1 MERFTG
7 QDAAFLYMETPSV
20 HMHTLKVAVIDLP
33 AEIPY
38 SDVFELVRAS
48 MESKLHLVPRL
59 RLRPVEVP
67 GGLHHPMWVNDPN
80 FDIGR
85 HLYRKK
91 IAEPGGHREM
101 DQAIAEI
108 ASIQLPRDRPLWE
121 TWLLEGLADGG
132 VVLVTK
138 IHHSLADGVASAAM
152 LAKVMNLD
160 PDWDDL
166 NVPTPAW
173 TPERLPSRS
182 ELVIG
187 AFLDQRQQLG
197 ALGPLV
203 RRTIRGSVN
212 VLKNIKNRVI
222 DVPYPFVTPRT
233 VFNRTLS
240 PRRSFAS
247 TSLPLA
253 DFKRVKNAA
262 NVTLNDVVLAT
273 VAGALNKFFED
284 RGEHLSRPLVASV
297 PMAVATP
304 GNAPREAGN
313 RVANLFTS
321 LCNDV
326 TNPLLRL
333 QMIHTITS
341 QSKEV
346 QRQLGIETLL
356 DWSDAAPA
364 GIYRWILGAFSQS
377 RLSDYLPPPANL
389 VVSNVRGPD
398 HPLYVAGARLRTIY
412 SVGPAVEGI
421 GLNITGWSYCGE
433 LTFSLIADAEAIPD
447 PHIIT
452 EALAPALEDLKKAA
466 GITELE
472 KRGQSPF

>member
-20 HMHTLKVAVIDLP
+20 HMHTLKIAVIDLP
-33 AEIPY
+33 AKIPFA
-38 SDVFELVRAS
+38 DVFELVRAS
-48 MESKLHLVPRL
+48 MESKLHLMPRL

-80 FDIGR
+80 FDIAR
-85 HLYRKK
+85 HLYRKR
-91 IAEPGGHREM
+91 IAEPGGPREM

-138 IHHSLADGVASAAM
+138 IHHSLADGVASATM
-152 LAKVMNLD
+152 MAKVMDLEAD
-160 PDWDDL
+160 EDDL
-166 NVPTPAW
+166 SFARPSW
-173 TPERLPSRS
+173 TPEAVPSRP
-182 ELVIG
+182 ELVLG
-187 AFLDQRQQLG
+187 AFRDQRQQLG
-197 ALGPLV
+197 MLGPLV
-203 RRTIRGSVN
+203 KKTVRGGVN
-212 VLKNIKNRVI
+212 VLQNMKNRAI
-222 DVPYPFVTPRT
+222 AVPFPFRTPRT

-253 DFKRVKNAA
+253 ELKVVKNAA

-273 VAGALNKFFED
+273 VAGALNRFFEE
-284 RGEHLSRPLVASV
+284 RGEHLSRPLIASV

-304 GNAPREAGN
+304 GEAPREAGN

-333 QMIHTITS
+333 QMIHAVTS
-341 QSKEV
+341 ESKEV
-346 QRQLGIETLL
+346 QQQLGIETLL
-356 DWSDAAPA
+356 DWADAAPA
-364 GIYRWILGAFSQS
+364 GVYRWILGAFSQS
-377 RLSDYLPPPANL
+377 RMSDYLPPPANL
-389 VVSNVRGPD
+389 VVSNVRGPE
-398 HPLYVAGARLRTIY
+398 HPLFVAGARLRTIY

-421 GLNITGWSYCGE
+421 GLNITGWSYCGN
-433 LTFSLIADAEAIPD
+433 LAISLIADADAIPD
-447 PHIIT
+447 PHLIT
-452 EALAPALEDLKKAA
+452 EALRPALDELIAA
-466 GITELE
+466 T
-472 KRGQSPF
+472 K